1 MRLVTFRAHVGAAA
15 RLGAIVNDTVV
26 DLQRFG
32 EQTSHAL
39 PDDMLEFIDLGPQ
52 AVAATTALLAE
63 YDGRWPL
70 GTTVPLANVKLL
82 APIPQPR
89 KNIFGIGLNYV
100 EHVAESSRTLDTSK
114 ELPKQP
120 VIFSKPPTTV
130 IGPGDSIEHNEAIT
144 KQLDWEVELA
154 VIMGTR
160 AKNVSEGNALRHV
173 FGYSLLIDMSAR
185 DCRRAGQWIYSKG
198 QDTYAPFG
206 PVIVTAD
213 EIPDPH
219 VLDLSLKV
227 NGVTKQSSNTRYM
240 LFKVPTLIADISA
253 GITLEPGD
261 IIATGTPEGVGAGRN
276 PQEWVWPGDV
286 IEATL
291 EKIGEL
297 RNPVVGVGSAGF
309 ERANARRA

>member
-1 MRLVTFRAHVGAAA
+1 M
-15 RLGAIVNDTVV
+15 VV
-26 DLQRFG
+26 DLASFG
-32 EQTSHAL
+32 AQAGQVL
-39 PDDMLEFIDLGPQ
+39 PDNMLDFIDLGPH
-52 AVAATTALLAE
+52 AVTATTELLNE
-63 YDGRWPL
+63 YAGRWPL
-70 GTTVPLANVKLL
+70 GSALPLANVKLL
-82 APIPQPR
+82 APIPRPR

-130 IGPGDSIEHNEAIT
+130 IGPGDAIEHNESIT

-160 AKNVSEGNALRHV
+160 AKRVSEAVALQYV

-219 VLDLSLKV
+219 ALDLSLKV
-227 NGVTKQSSNTRYM
+227 NGVTKQNSNTRYM
-240 LFKVPTLIADISA
+240 LFKVPALIADISA
-253 GITLEPGD
+253 GIALEPGD
-261 IIATGTPEGVGAGRN
+261 IIATGTPEGVGAGRD

-286 IEATL
+286 IEARL

-297 RNPVVGVGSAGF
+297 RHPVVAIGPV
-309 ERANARRA
+309 ARTRGE

>member
-1 MRLVTFRAHVGAAA
+1 MKLVTYRANVTSAA
-15 RLGAIVNDTVV
+15 RLGAIVDDIVV
-26 DLQRFG
+26 DLARFG
-32 EQTSHAL
+32 AHVGSEL
-39 PDDMLEFIDLGPQ
+39 PDDMLDFIDLGPQ
-52 AVAATTALLAE
+52 AVATTTALLNE
-63 YDGRWPL
+63 YTGNWPL
-70 GTTVPLANVKLL
+70 GCACPVANVKLL
-82 APIPQPR
+82 APIPRPR

-130 IGPGDSIEHNEAIT
+130 IGPGDAIEHNEAIT

-154 VIMGTR
+154 VIIGTR
-160 AKNVSEGNALRHV
+160 AKRVNESEALDYV

-213 EIPDPH
+213 EIPNPQT
-219 VLDLSLKV
+219 LDLSLKV
-227 NGVTKQSSNTRYM
+227 NGVIKQDSNTRHM
-240 LFKVPTLIADISA
+240 LFKVPALIADISA

-261 IIATGTPEGVGAGRN
+261 IIATGTPDGVGAGRD
-276 PQEWVWPGDV
+276 PQEWVWPGDI
-286 IEATL
+286 IEARL

-297 RNPVVGVGSAGF
+297 RHPVVAVGDAT
-309 ERANARRA
+309 RTRNA